1 MNDNNQ
7 QAARELLPGCDYQGY
22 EFGGGYLD
30 SVCINGCLH
39 DADNC
44 DGERLVYLNDDDI
57 PCPMCRPLDSIEW
70 WYEQNVFSWD
80 DDEDMEDEEGHNKRA
95 RDAAVSLVTD
105 IRKNRGAE
113 TDLAELAAPPR
124 PTQERSE

>member
-1 MNDNNQ
+1 MSDKEQ
-7 QAARELLPGCDYQGY
+7 HAARELLPGCDYKGY

-44 DGERLVYLNDDDI
+44 YGEGLVYLNDDDI
-57 PCPMCRPLDSIEW
+57 PCPMCRPLDSML
-70 WYEQNVFSWD
+70 SWD
-80 DDEDMEDEEGHNKRA
+80 DDEDMDDEEGHNKRA
-95 RDAAVSLVTD
+95 RDAAVSLITD

-113 TDLAELAAPPR
+113 TDLSAFDAPPLH
-124 PTQERSE
+124 TQERSSHEL